1 MEVYFD
7 MEGTN
12 AEVVDTVRDFEMRNL
27 VEFGD
32 MNLVFGEPQ
41 IRSIDFEMGGKYQ
54 LLTEECDVFQK
65 LVSILLS
72 DTPGGILSAFT

>member
-1 MEVYFD
+1 

-32 MNLVFGEPQ
+32 MNLVFGPQ

-54 LLTEECDVFQK
+54 LLTEECDVFK
-65 LVSILLS
+65 S
-72 DTPGGILSAFT
+72 